1 MAAAVALVD
10 SGALVV
16 QLLPEV
22 RLPVPADLVVDSAL
36 LPDLLSRQSF
46 SAAMARISP

>member
-1 MAAAVALVD
+1 V
-10 SGALVV
+10 
-16 QLLPEV
+16 PEAQ
-22 RLPVPADLVVDSAL
+22 LPVPARPAVLVPLPVVAQLVVDSAL